1 MPVTTTMNPRTAIRD
16 AILAAASEGLA
27 EDEVRALEDVGLS
40 ATEAACLS
48 RHELLDWAEYREVAL

>member
-1 MPVTTTMNPRTAIRD
+1 MNPRTAIRD

-40 ATEAACLS
+40 ATEAAIRNRATGLVDFEAYPLAGS
-48 RHELLDWAEYREVAL
+48 EVAL